1 LTREGET
8 IMDDEIEAFLRG
20 WFGEETSDDREGLRR
35 DILNASS
42 AYQRRLK
49 EDLEQ
54 LIEDRS
60 LTTKEFFEATW
71 LQVEDQDEVQR
82 LLTDAY
88 TGVFGAGD

>member
-1 LTREGET
+1 
-8 IMDDEIEAFLRG
+8 MDDEIEAFLRG

-35 DILNASS
+35 DILNAS
-42 AYQRRLK
+42 YQRRLK